1 MPKQLRDVL
10 LKAPVLVRLDAL
22 EGGRFQAAIQARLM
36 LAGGEIDMTKR
47 SLDAVATAFLKR
59 RFQRVERPLL
69 SPDGRPSNHVTVV
82 WLDPQGHPQ
91 GGWSLGP
98 ALRGQVELLLALGD
112 APNLRSNPPK
122 RMGQQQLRLR
132 ARPHQLARLGWLGP
146 GWPRVVGKA
155 PQLELEMTAL
165 PKQQQPGWLRLQLDV
180 R

>member
-10 LKAPVLVRLDAL
+10 LKAPVVVRLDAL
-22 EGGRFQAAIQARLM
+22 EGGRFQAGIQARLM

-47 SLDAVATAFLKR
+47 SLDAVATALLKR

-69 SPDGRPSNHVTVV
+69 SPDGRPSNHVAVV

-112 APNLRSNPPK
+112 APNLRSNPLK

-132 ARPHQLARLGWLGP
+132 ARPDQLARLGWLGP
-146 GWPRVVGKA
+146 GWPRVVGKVA
-155 PQLELEMTAL
+155 QLELEMTAL